1 MTQGESD
8 RSIKVMAKLF
18 VYSLSLVVIML
29 SSFIVQLIDPTLGI
43 IIGVVGVLVAFLITV
58 HSLAKDLIK

>member
-18 VYSLSLVVIML
+18 VYSLSLIVIVL
-29 SSFIVQLIDPTLGI
+29 SSFIVQLIDPTLGLI
-43 IIGVVGVLVAFLITV
+43 VGIVGVLVAFLITV
-58 HSLAKDLIK
+58 QSFVNDLTK

>member
-1 MTQGESD
+1 MTQRESD

-29 SSFIVQLIDPTLGI
+29 SSFIIQLTHSTLGI